1 MKVTAQPC
9 LQPFPSLV
17 SPLPLLS
24 RESRAVNL
32 TEIEPFTS
40 FECQLANN
48 HWCLK
53 FCYLAN
59 IATLKVVSLFYLFL
73 PLFYFALHIIIQKRT
88 AWSIQNWRLSKERN
102 CNNNT
107 NSKAR
112 LIRSVSQSSFVQ
124 TCLFFWPSFFLGTR

>member
-9 LQPFPSLV
+9 IQPFPSLV

-53 FCYLAN
+53 FCYFAN
-59 IATLKVVSLFYLFL
+59 IATSIAVSLFYLSLIF
-73 PLFYFALHIIIQKRT
+73 FFIALHIIIQKRT
-88 AWSIQNWRLSKERN
+88 AWSIRNWRLSKERN
-102 CNNNT
+102 SNNNT
-107 NSKAR
+107 NSKAT
-112 LIRSVSQSSFVQ
+112 LIRSVSQASFVQ
-124 TCLFFWPSFFLGTR
+124 SCLFFWPSFFLGTR